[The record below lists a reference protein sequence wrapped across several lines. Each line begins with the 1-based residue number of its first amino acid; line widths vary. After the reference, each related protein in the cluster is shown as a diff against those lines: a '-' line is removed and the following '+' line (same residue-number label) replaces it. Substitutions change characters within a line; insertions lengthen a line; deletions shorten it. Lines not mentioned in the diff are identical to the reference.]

1 MVLRRKRGRRV
12 LGRNGPPGQVKIP
25 GSKQNAHPVRGL
37 LGGKSIV
44 IQRSF
49 VQHLIHALH
58 QIGKQP
64 AVDGALLVRQLL
76 QRLGVRLLCAQQRF
90 VILLQG
96 LPHPGPIRVHGVAR
110 NDLIARDLG
119 RHIKVD
125 FGFAH
130 QKILLGKSML
140 ALAHLQLLA
149 VNGVAQRIQAP
160 VAPVQK
166 QLGIPVFVAV
176 LQPKGV
182 AFTAAFPPQIGREHL
197 PDLFRLGV
205 ARI

>member
-1 MVLRRKRGRRV
+1 
-12 LGRNGPPGQVKIP
+12 
-25 GSKQNAHPVRGL
+25 
-37 LGGKSIV
+37 
-44 IQRSF
+44 
-49 VQHLIHALH
+49 
-58 QIGKQP
+58 
-64 AVDGALLVRQLL
+64 
-76 QRLGVRLLCAQQRF
+76 
-90 VILLQG
+90 
-96 LPHPGPIRVHGVAR
+96 
-110 NDLIARDLG
+110 
-119 RHIKVD
+119 
-125 FGFAH
+125 
-130 QKILLGKSML
+130 ML

-182 AFTAAFPPQIGREHL
+182 AFAAAFPPQIGREHL